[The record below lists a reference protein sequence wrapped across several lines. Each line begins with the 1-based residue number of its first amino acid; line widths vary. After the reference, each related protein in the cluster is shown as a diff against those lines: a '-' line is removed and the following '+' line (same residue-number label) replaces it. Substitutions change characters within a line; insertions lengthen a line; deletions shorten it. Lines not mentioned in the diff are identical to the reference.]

1 MKQRVETREW
11 EETAT
16 GQRGDQNLM
25 GELVKEVNKVLDRG
39 DRTPRTRSLQP
50 ETNLR
55 GNNPGK
61 EGDEVV
67 LQTVKQLK
75 NLSIVE
81 IPIEQVNQKDK
92 TPLTVNQSLV
102 GPTKRRVRRNVYHTN
117 KGMILQNLKTVHQQ
131 RGTSH

>member
-1 MKQRVETREW
+1 MNQRLETGEW

-16 GQRGDQNLM
+16 GQRGDQNLT
-25 GELVKEVNKVLDRG
+25 GKLVKEVNKVVDGG
-39 DRTPRTRSLQP
+39 DRTQRTQSLKP
-50 ETNLR
+50 ETDLR

-61 EGDEVV
+61 EEDEVV

-92 TPLTVNQSLV
+92 TPLTVNQSLE
-102 GPTKRRVRRNVYHTN
+102 GPTERRVRGNIYHSN
-117 KGMILQNLKTVHQQ
+117 KGMILQNLKQNLKTVH
-131 RGTSH
+131 